1 MVDGILVTIHW
12 PMFILLNSTNLF
24 SRVKVG
30 NSRMIVV
37 TDGRLQQFK
46 SDGLSDGT
54 EVHFECSSYSGYCQD
69 A

>member
-24 SRVKVG
+24 SRVRVG
-30 NSRMIVV
+30 RLGMMLV

-46 SDGLSDGT
+46 GDGLPDGPK
-54 EVHFECSSYSGYCQD
+54 VYFECSSYPGYCQD